1 MSSMHLGEI
10 NPDRDVH
17 QSYREPP
24 SNLEAEQALLGAIMV
39 NNRAYEKVCEFLSPE
54 HFFDP
59 INGEIYDACASVI
72 ESGKQAS
79 PVTLKGRFDTHE
91 ALKDEGGAQYLV
103 RLAAS
108 VITVVNAED
117 YGRTILGAFQRRQL
131 IDLCETAVN
140 RCYSDFHTEITPADI
155 VAPLM
160 TGIDDVSA
168 GKEPASLV
176 HVTDAFDK
184 ALGDIE
190 AAVKGEEGARG
201 VRSGIN
207 DLDHAVG
214 PLFNKRLYIL
224 GGRPGM
230 MKTGLA
236 LQYAWRAAKQG
247 KRVAFFSLE
256 MGREELAKRLFA
268 IYAGISQEKQDGGLL
283 DGDDVRRLVL
293 ARQELS
299 ELPLWIDDEPA
310 PSVAQIQQRAR
321 KLSRKGKLD
330 LIIVDYLQ
338 LVAPGNTS
346 RYRNA
351 NRTQDVTEI
360 CAGLRQMAKNL
371 DAPVIALSQLSRA
384 LESRENK
391 RPMMADLRESGAI
404 EQDAHVV
411 MFVYRDEYYAEKEE
425 PPPGSK
431 QDLIDAWDERME
443 RSRNVL
449 EVIVGKRRGGPPGRR
464 CNLHVDL
471 ELGRVENLY
480 RGN

>member
-1 MSSMHLGEI
+1 M
-10 NPDRDVH
+10 NA
-17 QSYREPP
+17 YRQPP
-24 SNLEAEQALLGAIMV
+24 SNLEAEQALLGAILV

-59 INGEIYDACASVI
+59 IHGEIYAACASAI
-72 ESGKQAS
+72 EAGKQAD
-79 PVTLKGRFDTHE
+79 PRTLKSQFDAHE
-91 ALKDEGGAQYLV
+91 ALKAEGGAHYLV

-117 YGRTILGAFQRRQL
+117 YGRTILEAFQRRE
-131 IDLCETAVN
+131 IVGLCEDAIL
-140 RCYSDFHTEITPADI
+140 RCYEDHAVETTAEVIAE
-155 VAPLM
+155 PLLSGM
-160 TGIDDVSA
+160 DDVAA

-176 HVTDAFDK
+176 HVTEAFDM
-184 ALGDIE
+184 ALGDID

-283 DGDDVRRLVL
+283 DAEDVRRLVET
-293 ARQELS
+293 RQDLS
-299 ELPLWIDDEPA
+299 KLPLWIDDEPA

-360 CAGLRQMAKNL
+360 SAGLRQMAKNL
-371 DAPVIALSQLSRA
+371 DAPVIAPVAAISRAGEQGEQAPDDGRSPGVRSDRAGRPRRDVRLPRRILRGEGGAAAGLQARPYRRVGRAHGALSQ
-384 LESRENK
+384 
-391 RPMMADLRESGAI
+391 RPGGD
-404 EQDAHVV
+404 
-411 MFVYRDEYYAEKEE
+411 
-425 PPPGSK
+425 
-431 QDLIDAWDERME
+431 
-443 RSRNVL
+443 
-449 EVIVGKRRGGPPGRR
+449 RRQAPGRPAR
-464 CNLHVDL
+464 TTLQSP
-471 ELGRVENLY
+471 R
-480 RGN
+480 RP